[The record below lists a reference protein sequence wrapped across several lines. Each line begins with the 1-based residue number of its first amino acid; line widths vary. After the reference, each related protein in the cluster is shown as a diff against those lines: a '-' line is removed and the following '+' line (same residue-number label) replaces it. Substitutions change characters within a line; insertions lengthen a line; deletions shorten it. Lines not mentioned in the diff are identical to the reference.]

1 MPTQQ
6 QLDAIRSARRQLDLA
21 EDGLYAAR
29 QRAQRAL
36 NPSDSSEIA
45 EQVAAAT
52 RRFDVAKSNLDQ
64 RIKAALGTGDFRN
77 KVGEL
82 SADVPI
88 VLFPV
93 RIETRFVGGGNEREL
108 WVRVYPDDIHIHS
121 FESRLT
127 DDEVIAG
134 KGYWEA
140 LVKANTGP
148 DDAREEAKQAAWQAL
163 SSAPGVQRALWIA
176 KQTEP
181 ENWTPTLAADP
192 ADLEFPE
199 LKDTKTHAWTRA
211 PRSQLLPDRFVVSLY
226 KGSRVVAH
234 QVGRAVPDTVFMG
247 PDPFLAEEA
256 FKESGRSIKLDDSF
270 AWISDFNKAVT
281 HGLGFKIKISD
292 AMLNHGRID
301 RVSVVGVMVSADP
314 AEGKRLLAEQ
324 IAAHRYSSKGFSL
337 LEQGTATNN
346 TDRVSSPYQ
355 KNYDE
360 MPKGYY
366 DGRPEPTIADLRTS
380 DGSELCRALGLDTDT
395 LFECRNANK
404 EEFRQAVAMNEALYP
419 ATIGHF
425 LEVLTAPAVHRSAFS
440 SLRTFFTRHVAAT
453 GPLSSVRVGD
463 QPYGVL
469 LTSDL
474 RRWKEPDTDAFSTR
488 LVNALRALQG
498 KWNVL
503 VRSKVAHVN
512 KSGDASKLMLEIL
525 GLSPGSVT
533 FRQRLGPMNDP
544 PMSSVNVS
552 NIAPQVTQKQNHVM
566 ALFRQLGYRDDGFP
580 LVSSISF
587 YRDRSRISNRNMVDR
602 KEPSPTRFLDR
613 LGTAKINFIQWLS
626 SEQSLA
632 NIENHRMQGAKP
644 PRSVL
649 YFLLRHSLL
658 LSLQRAGHKLYKE
671 KGLDFTRR
679 AHEKSLHN
687 FDSKVQDL
695 TGWELLKGKPSKVDA
710 QALAV
715 DKALGD
721 HLLELSAN
729 ASAVRALGQV
739 RRAMKSISRL
749 STARLHQLLA
759 DHVDLASYRL
769 DAWHIG
775 LFYRRLLAKRRS
787 NPDGV
792 YIGAYGFVENVRPQ
806 GRTSVSVPEA
816 IRPPGNAQVHKLDGN
831 AGFVHTPS
839 LNHATAAGVLFAGYK
854 ANANKGH
861 PERYEVNL
869 SSERVRRALHLYQG
883 VQNDQPIEALL
894 GYQFERALH
903 ERTTA
908 TPGTNL
914 NQYIYE
920 LREKFPIEGAS
931 LPQAGSE
938 AQENIP
944 VYPVVNG
951 LSLIEAK
958 RSELLGLGIPSD
970 DVDILQEEIDR
981 LDDAVDA
988 IGDLLTA
995 ETAYQLVQG
1004 KMDRTAGVLN
1014 SFRDL
1019 NVPPDLEVH
1028 KTPRSTEQ
1036 SVSNRLCLGFANRPG
1051 IPAGSGWGPR
1061 LSPRSTIEPGINSW
1075 LAGQLGDPAKIVC
1088 HVQTVVDG
1096 TASNRETITVADL
1109 GIQPIDFV
1117 YAVGTDVKAG
1127 AKEVEQLV
1135 VREYSDRHDIAPD
1148 AELRIEYQ
1156 PPGLARSKR
1165 SFAEVLPHAGYLRS
1179 LITTGRPANATDFEP
1194 SRRDDTRP
1202 LDDRYGWDADDL
1214 RGRVEDAL
1222 AALES
1227 AVATVGAKAPNARQ
1241 PKTERN
1247 PATLQ
1252 EFFEGYLVAGAP
1264 SEWLTGLH
1272 LTSSAIR
1279 ILEEFVATAT
1289 QFGIR
1294 IADPGPATSD
1304 PSWDAEL
1311 LGAAVAAWIEALA
1324 RIRDTRAKIEAAA
1337 AVAERNM
1344 AIKRLVEAGAALFGD
1359 DFVVIPGFFF
1369 SNASEVRS
1377 SLQDGNEVL
1386 LRHYAETY
1394 GTSPRLAM
1402 DTWLQSLG
1410 PVRENCKRLEVLRTV
1425 SEFNGG
1431 DKIELTAMQLPY
1443 KDGDHW
1449 LAVEYPTVD
1458 ENGERIERLDDTR
1471 TVCMSGVNAAD
1482 SGRRQQI
1489 LVIDEWTEAI
1499 PTDGEVTGIAY
1510 NYNQPNSSAPNAILL
1525 AVEPTNDPAWSWES
1539 LLGTVDDTLDRAKAR
1554 AVEPTHLDADPQL
1567 DILTPMTIAGFD
1579 LNESNLSLDYLAVDD
1594 ELAARMKANNY
1605 SLYTGL
1611 D

>member
-6 QLDAIRSARRQLDLA
+6 QLNAIRSARKQYDRA
-21 EDGLYAAR
+21 EKGLYAAR
-29 QRAQRAL
+29 QKAQRAL

-45 EQVAAAT
+45 GQVAEAS
-52 RRFDVAKSNLDQ
+52 RRFDVAKSTLDQ

-93 RIETRFVGGGNEREL
+93 RIETRFVGVGRQRQL

-121 FESRLT
+121 FESHLT

-134 KGYWEA
+134 KGYWESLA
-140 LVKANTGP
+140 KANAGP
-148 DDAREEAKQAAWQAL
+148 DDAREEAKQAAWNTL

-176 KQTEP
+176 RQTEP
-181 ENWTPTLAADP
+181 VNWAPSFAEDP
-192 ADLEFPE
+192 ADLEFPA

-226 KGSRVVAH
+226 KGSRVVA
-234 QVGRAVPDTVFMG
+234 QTVGRTVPDTVFMG
-247 PDPFLAEEA
+247 PDPFLAEQA

-270 AWISDFNKAVT
+270 AWISDFNKAVA
-281 HGLGFKIKISD
+281 HGLGFRIGVTD
-292 AMLNHGRID
+292 AMLNRGKID
-301 RVSVVGVMVSADP
+301 RVSVVGVMISADP
-314 AEGKRLLAEQ
+314 EEGKRLLGEQ

-346 TDRVSSPYQ
+346 TDRANSPYH
-355 KNYDE
+355 KNYDDL
-360 MPKGYY
+360 PKGYY
-366 DGRPEPTIADLRTS
+366 DGRPEPTTADLRTS
-380 DGSELCRALGLDTDT
+380 DGSELCRALGLDADT
-395 LFECRNANK
+395 LLECRNADK
-404 EEFRQAVAMNEALYP
+404 EEFREAVAMNEALYP

-425 LEVLTAPAVHRSAFS
+425 LEVLAAPAVHRSAFR
-440 SLRTFFTRHVAAT
+440 SLRTFFTRYVSAT
-453 GPLSSVRVGD
+453 GPLSSIRVGD

-474 RRWKEPDTDAFSTR
+474 GKWQEPDTDGFSTR
-488 LVNALRALQG
+488 LVNILRALQG
-498 KWNVL
+498 KWNSIR
-503 VRSKVAHVN
+503 RSKVAHVN

-525 GLSPGSVT
+525 GLSPGSVK
-533 FRQRLGPMNDP
+533 FRQRLGHMNDL
-544 PMSSVNVS
+544 PMTSANVS
-552 NIAPQVTQKQNHVM
+552 NITPQVTQKQNRVV
-566 ALFRQLGYRDDGFP
+566 ALFRQLGYREAGFP
-580 LVSSISF
+580 LVSSLSF
-587 YRDRSRISNRNMVDR
+587 YRDRSQISNWNMVDR
-602 KEPSPTRFLDR
+602 KKPSPTRFLDR

-626 SEQSLA
+626 QERSLA
-632 NIENHRMQGAKP
+632 NIENHRMQGARP

-658 LSLQRAGHKLYKE
+658 LSLQRAGHKLYEE
-671 KGLDFTRR
+671 KGLNFTRR

-687 FDSKVQDL
+687 FDGKVQDL
-695 TGWELLKGKPSKVDA
+695 TGWEVLKGKPSKVDA
-710 QALAV
+710 QALAIE
-715 DKALGD
+715 KPLGD
-721 HLLELSAN
+721 HLLEMPAN
-729 ASAVRALGQV
+729 AGAVRALGQV
-739 RRAMKSISRL
+739 RRAMRGISRL

-759 DHVDLASYRL
+759 DHVDLVSYRL
-769 DAWHIG
+769 DAWHTG
-775 LFYRRLLAKRRS
+775 LFYRRLLAKRS
-787 NPDGV
+787 SSPGGV
-792 YIGAYGFVENVRPQ
+792 YIGAYGFVENVGQ
-806 GRTSVSVPEA
+806 EGRTKVSVPA
-816 IRPPGNAQVHKLDGN
+816 PIRPPGNAQVHKLNGN

-839 LNHATAAGVLFAGYK
+839 LNHATAAGVLFAGYR
-854 ANANKGH
+854 ANAKKGNS
-861 PERYEVNL
+861 ERYEVNL
-869 SSERVRRALHLYQG
+869 SSDRVRRALHLYQG

-908 TPGTNL
+908 TPATNL

-931 LPQAGSE
+931 LPPAGSE
-938 AQENIP
+938 AQENVP

-958 RSELLGLGIPSD
+958 RSDLLGLGIPSA

-1014 SFRDL
+1014 SFRNL
-1019 NVPPDLEVH
+1019 EVPPDLEVH
-1028 KTPRSTEQ
+1028 RTPRSTEQ
-1036 SVSNRLCLGFANRPG
+1036 SVSNRLCLGLANRPG

-1061 LSPRSTIEPGINSW
+1061 LSPRSIIEPGINSW

-1088 HVQTVVDG
+1088 HVTTVLDEIS
-1096 TASNRETITVADL
+1096 SNRETITVADL

-1117 YAVGTDVKAG
+1117 FAVGTDVKAG
-1127 AKEVEQLV
+1127 SKEVEQLIV
-1135 VREYSDRHDIAPD
+1135 LEYHDRHDVAPE
-1148 AELRIEYQ
+1148 AEVHIEYR
-1156 PPGLARSKR
+1156 PAGLARSKR
-1165 SFAEVLPHAGYLRS
+1165 SLAEVLPHAGYLRS
-1179 LITTGRPANATDFEP
+1179 LITTARPANATDFEP
-1194 SRRDDTRP
+1194 SRRDDARP
-1202 LDDRYGWDADDL
+1202 LDDRYGWDVEEL
-1214 RGRVEDAL
+1214 KGRVQGAL
-1222 AALES
+1222 AELQR
-1227 AVATVGAKAPNARQ
+1227 AVSTVGAKAPNSRQ
-1241 PKTERN
+1241 PKTDRN
-1247 PATLQ
+1247 PATLMQ
-1252 EFFEGYLVAGAP
+1252 FFDGYLLAGAP
-1264 SEWLTGLH
+1264 SDRLSGLH
-1272 LTSSAIR
+1272 LTSSAVR
-1279 ILEEFVATAT
+1279 VLEEFVAMAT
-1289 QFGIR
+1289 RFGIR
-1294 IADPGPATSD
+1294 IADPGPATND
-1304 PSWDAEL
+1304 PAWDAAL
-1311 LGAAVAAWIEALA
+1311 LGAAAAAWVESLA
-1324 RIRDTRAKIEAAA
+1324 RIRDTKAKIDAANA
-1337 AVAERNM
+1337 AAERNI
-1344 AIKRLVEAGAALFGD
+1344 AVKRLVEAGAALFGD

-1369 SNASEVRS
+1369 SNASEVRK
-1377 SLQDGNEVL
+1377 SLQDGNDVL

-1394 GTSPRLAM
+1394 RTSPGLAM

-1410 PVRENCKRLEVLRTV
+1410 PVRENCKRLEIVRTIG
-1425 SEFNGG
+1425 EFNSGQ
-1431 DKIELTAMQLPY
+1431 KIELTAMQLPY

-1449 LAVEYPTVD
+1449 LAVEYPTID
-1458 ENGERIERLDDTR
+1458 ENGELIERLDDTR
-1471 TVCMSGVNAAD
+1471 TVCMAGVNAAD

-1499 PTDGEVTGIAY
+1499 PADGEVTGIAY

-1525 AVEPTNDPAWSWES
+1525 AVEPTNGPNWSWET
-1539 LLGTVDDTLDRAKAR
+1539 LRGTVDDTLDRAKAR

-1594 ELAARMKANNY
+1594 ELVARMKANNY
-1605 SLYTGL
+1605 SLYKGL